1 MTSGVESSIDPD
13 PTADWNVVVAY
24 GRAEPDNGDGLSI
37 DSARW
42 DYIAFGA
49 EHAHRRLAANAYYS
63 GSLERV
69 STDPWKGAG
78 QQKGFVTFDTRSRRA
93 DFHPVGGRPVVELAA
108 IRARKDPADVNDR
121 IRDLVEGVPGGLDG
135 KLVRL
140 RIEGLEPREQWAL
153 DTDLLTG
160 LRARAGYLEVIV
172 TPPRPPAS
180 PRIRSGGKQLPSSA
194 QRVAQPRSPMRN
206 LRDP

>member
-1 MTSGVESSIDPD
+1 M
-13 PTADWNVVVAY
+13 AY
-24 GRAEPDNGDGLSI
+24 GRADPTSGDGLSI
-37 DSARW
+37 EAANW
-42 DYIAFGA
+42 DYVAFGA
-49 EHAHRRLAANAYYS
+49 EHSHRRLGANAYYS

-69 STDPWKGAG
+69 STDPWKDAG
-78 QQKGFVTFDTRSRRA
+78 EKKGFVTFDTRSRRA

-108 IRARKDPADVNDR
+108 IRVRKDPAGVNDR
-121 IRDLVEGVPGGLDG
+121 IRDLAEGVPGGIDG

-172 TPPRPPAS
+172 TPTRALAAPEPDTTSGAPTPTSFGSERSAARVPEEDAS
-180 PRIRSGGKQLPSSA
+180 ASALSKAVGRS
-194 QRVAQPRSPMRN
+194 
-206 LRDP
+206 RDGVEP